1 MTASDE
7 TAQPRW
13 ALTLVRMS
21 LFPTS
26 LLDVR
31 DDALWPQLAGDVPLA
46 SDRLQLQPAQQRVQS
61 GPAQNGTLQVQVY
74 PHRIDIVLAADG
86 ATARPGAP
94 PVIADMERGLQ
105 EAAGLALRAA
115 GLPGHTLARLAFA
128 IQLLEQYQ
136 SARGSLQALG
146 RAVPGLPIR
155 ADDSE
160 VMFQRGRE
168 ASTGDGAPMVNLVE
182 KWSAAT
188 LQMVPMPAFPPSTA
202 EVVPTD
208 VHVLMLDV
216 EANTMAGTPTYKR
229 PEEARAA
236 MSRLIEQARGAFA

>member
-1 MTASDE
+1 LTASDE

-13 ALTLVRMS
+13 ALTLVRVS

-31 DDALWPQLAGDVPLA
+31 NDSLWPQLAGDVPLA
-46 SDRLQLQPAQQRVQS
+46 NDRLQLQPAQQRVQS

-86 ATARPGAP
+86 AGARPGAP
-94 PVIADMERGLQ
+94 PVITNMEQGLQ

-115 GLPGHTLARLAFA
+115 SLPGQTLARLAFA
-128 IQLLEQYQ
+128 IQALEQHK
-136 SARGSLQALG
+136 SPRDGLRALS

-155 ADDSE
+155 VGDSE

-168 ASTGDGAPMVNLVE
+168 AFAGDGTPTVNVVE
-182 KWSAAT
+182 KWSMAT
-188 LQMVPMPAFPPSTA
+188 LQMVPMPMFPPSTVEA
-202 EVVPTD
+202 ISAD

-216 EANTMAGTPTYKR
+216 EANTRAGATISMK
-229 PEEARAA
+229 PEEAREA
-236 MSRLIEQARGAFA
+236 MSHLIKQARGAFA